1 MKRFVR
7 FISRFKLNDKIFQ
20 FNKLITI
27 ESMLKTFLKLINL
40 NISLDPKDII
50 FMYNSRIL
58 NTEKYLHKKVS
69 DIFRNVYGNY
79 NIKVIECGNI
89 VCKPSIGDTFIK
101 FEDYKCY
108 FKLLHKKIS
117 EFFDEYYSDLKDE
130 YLYKNNFINFI
141 NSLNIDKKD
150 KDTIINGINKIKLGT
165 AQEFIKV
172 YTGETILCYLLN
184 KYLRKC
190 DENEYEKI
198 KYFAGPFSY
207 SLYKYAFNNL
217 KIRVNSSKTF
227 YREMVIKYN
236 DYEKYKNN
244 IGELIC
250 FPSFTFVSEKDTPKY
265 NFPTVNSIKI
275 NNIKSEDIYVV
286 LIIEYKC
293 DNSSYETPCINVSYD
308 SVNPKE
314 KEYIFPP
321 FSFFRITKIIE
332 GNGKKGNPHIIY
344 MNVPKKRSLIEFNI
358 KNNKEIYYDKNENV
372 LYLS

>member
-1 MKRFVR
+1 MKKF
-7 FISRFKLNDKIFQ
+7 FRFKSEREDLNRKLFE
-20 FNKLITI
+20 FNKSVTI
-27 ESMLKTFLKLINL
+27 ESMLKTFLKEFDSKIP
-40 NISLDPKDII
+40 LDQKYIH
-50 FMYNSRIL
+50 FLYNSIIL
-58 NTEKYLHKKVS
+58 NSENYLHKKVS
-69 DIFRNVYGNY
+69 DIFVANRTYT
-79 NIKVIECGNI
+79 IKVSQCGNL
-89 VCKPSIGDTFIK
+89 VFRPSIGDTFIK

-117 EFFDEYYSDLKDE
+117 EFFDEYYSDLKYE

-358 KNNKEIYYDKNENV
+358 KSNKEIYYDKNENE
-372 LYLS
+372 LCLF